1 MKRNYTK
8 ILGITLIV
16 CTVAIC
22 ICSAIGLYA
31 TYGSTNDN
39 DIASFL
45 QFEQELIALNNDNV
59 AAPKDIEAEDML
71 SSQGNKF
78 AVENNINEFYLQRLI
93 VQGNLEDTYGAS
105 NVIGYGNLHIL
116 SYSSP
121 EEAQFA
127 YINLSSDSSLSV
139 SIDGY
144 ATVEGYADE
153 SYNYSSYANWGAE
166 AIDIG
171 GYRQFLVDNNVEKEV
186 VVVVLDTGI
195 NTSHPMF
202 KGRLLTDENGKI
214 KGYSYYNSSY
224 QYSYDNLAFDIDDPS
239 TSHINEE
246 DDNKY
251 SFEDDNGH
259 GSHVA
264 GIIASL
270 TPSNVKIL
278 PIKMGNQFGRSTNSI
293 MMLAYLRVLEI
304 YSKQHNVVCTNL
316 SFSGAGKDSEDQKNI
331 YNEQIYEPLIEKNI
345 LPITGAGNDSAEN
358 NVEGLKAVVASALK
372 KQDNEYLFDNDY
384 SNFGKIVDI
393 SAPGTSIMS
402 AWISDTDSASSA
414 CLPELGT
421 SVASPQVAGAVALLY
436 LNPNLPDNF
445 TAKDIEQMLY
455 DCAIDL
461 GKPGYDEL
469 YGNGMVNIRYFQVE
483 NTGETLSFY
492 KNDELVTGFVEH
504 ELFDGQFSLSIQC
517 SNPEF
522 EIIYTT
528 DKSIPALSNSITYT
542 VPLTID
548 KSTHIYAMGIKVIN
562 GEIVDRTDLV
572 QISYFCESTPLED
585 CFALNVLC
593 DIIEYTGHFTHLT
606 IPDTINGKKVLGI
619 GKSAFKD
626 SDIQSITLPE
636 TVTEIGGYAFQNCDN
651 LEYIYAPNV
660 TKLYVGAFEDCD
672 SLTAVYDHHPST
684 EETLGAY
691 FPALTETIG
700 FSFGECTN
708 LKSVKL
714 SNLVNVGSSK
724 GYDFQACTS
733 LESVELPS
741 IKSIP
746 VGTFISCESL
756 SGTFYIGKDVSSI
769 KPFAFS
775 GCKITSFV
783 VDSRNPYLYTD
794 GLGVYSQDTILAFAT
809 GNENIDYAI
818 SNQATINGET
828 STITNIANCVM
839 YDTIINELTI
849 PASITHIGENA
860 FLDSKINTLYYNA
873 TNCDSSGY
881 YHNGGVW
888 QPFSNINTIEIGAN
902 VECVPRRL
910 FQEAELCNLVINSY
924 STVFAQACF
933 AKYDVKNLDKLILN
947 FPEEIGLDYL
957 DSLFDDALLC
967 TFGKPINSIYTK
979 TAIPADYFS
988 QCYYLKFLK
997 YAWQENGYYVYSQE
1011 DLYDINLANSLKF
1024 DKKSISLGNKF
1035 EINFYVNSNILEGC
1049 TGTYVRFEKPIYNE
1063 VGEIIASEVENV
1075 YDCSER
1081 TIGGVTYYVF
1091 TYDNINSFEL
1101 GNTIYAEIN
1110 TTKIGFEDI
1119 VYTSAKDEYS
1129 VKMYAERMIE
1139 KSSDA
1144 ELITLLVDMLNYGAA
1159 AQMYFNYNEPDLA
1172 NAGLTEEQKAFA
1184 TKEMAD
1190 VKSYKQVDVNN
1201 NAKVSIKGCTLNLI
1215 NNVENIFYVN
1225 LKEYNAE
1232 DVRAV
1237 ITYIDYNGKTR
1248 QTTINGTDF
1257 VESNGAYKITFA
1269 DLAVSDMRSV
1279 FTMVIYDIHTNK
1291 IISDSYTYSIESYI
1305 ASTMSKMTDPEFLSL
1320 LEAMIKYGDS
1330 SEKYFT

>member
-31 TYGSTNDN
+31 TYESTNDN

-59 AAPKDIEAEDML
+59 AAPKDIETEDVL

-121 EEAQFA
+121 EEAQLA

-139 SIDGY
+139 SIDRY

-153 SYNYSSYANWGAE
+153 SYSYSSYANWGAE

-195 NTSHPMF
+195 NTSHSMF

-214 KGYSYYNSSY
+214 KGYSYYSSAY

-239 TSHINEE
+239 TSDINEG

-278 PIKMGNQFGRSTNSI
+278 PIKMGNQIGRTTNSI
-293 MMLAYLRVLEI
+293 MLLAYLRVLEI
-304 YSKQHNVVCTNL
+304 YSKQYNIVCTNL
-316 SFSGAGKDSEDQKNI
+316 SFSGAGKDSEDEKNI
-331 YNEQIYEPLIEKNI
+331 FNEYAYEPLIEKNI
-345 LPITGAGNDSAEN
+345 LPISAASNDSAEN
-358 NVEGLKAVVASALK
+358 NVEGLKAVVVSALK
-372 KQDNEYLFDNDY
+372 KQDNEYLFDNGY

-393 SAPGTSIMS
+393 SAPGSNVMT
-402 AWISDTDSASSA
+402 AGISDTDSANSTLVETS
-414 CLPELGT
+414 GT
-421 SVASPQVAGAVALLY
+421 SIASPQVASVVALLY
-436 LNPNLPDNF
+436 LNPNLPDDF

-455 DCAIDL
+455 DNAIDL

-469 YGNGMVNIRYFQVE
+469 YGNGMVNIKYFQVE

-492 KNDELVTGFVEH
+492 KNDELVTGFVEN

-522 EIIYTT
+522 KIIYTT
-528 DKSIPALSNSITYT
+528 DKSIPALRNSITYT

-548 KSTHIYAMGIKVIN
+548 KSTHIYAMGIKVVN
-562 GEIVDRTDLV
+562 GEIVDRTDPV

-585 CFALNVLC
+585 CFTLNVLC
-593 DIIEYTGHFTHLT
+593 EIIEYTGHFTHLT
-606 IPDTINGKKVLGI
+606 IPDTINGEKVLGI
-619 GKSAFKD
+619 GNSAFKD

-636 TVTEIGGYAFQNCDN
+636 TATEIGGYAFQNCDN

-660 TKLYVGAFEDCD
+660 TKLYIAAFEDCD
-672 SLTAVYDHHPST
+672 SLTAVYDHHPSA

-700 FSFGECTN
+700 YSFSGCTN

-714 SNLVNVGSSK
+714 SNLVNVGSSR
-724 GYDFQACTS
+724 GYDFQSCTS

-746 VGTFISCESL
+746 IGTFSLCEGL
-756 SGTFYIGKDVSSI
+756 SGTFNIGKDVSSI
-769 KPFAFS
+769 KQRAFS

-794 GLGVYSQDTILAFAT
+794 GLGVYSQDTILAFAC
-809 GNENIDYAI
+809 GIENINYTILD
-818 SNQATINGET
+818 SVDINGHQTE
-828 STITNIANCVM
+828 ITAVGG
-839 YDTIINELTI
+839 YLINGAKLNKLTI
-849 PASITHIGENA
+849 PSAITIIGEAA
-860 FLDSKINTLYYNA
+860 FLGSEINTLYYNA
-873 TNCDSSGY
+873 TNCDDSGY
-881 YHNGGVW
+881 YYDGGFYT
-888 QPFSNINTIEIGAN
+888 PFSSINTIEIGSN
-902 VECVPRRL
+902 VECVPQKL
-910 FQEAELCNLVINSY
+910 FQSTEIEKLIINSH
-924 STVFAQACF
+924 STIFELDCF
-933 AKYDVKNLDKLILN
+933 YRNNVKNLDKLIFN
-947 FPEEIGLDYL
+947 FPEEISFDYL
-957 DSLFDDALLC
+957 DSLFKDTLIC
-967 TFGKPINSIYTK
+967 MFSKPINSIYSK
-979 TAIPADYFS
+979 TEIPASYFDEMDLLEHLIYS
-988 QCYYLKFLK
+988 
-997 YAWQENGYYVYSQE
+997 WQENGYYVYSQE
-1011 DLYDINLANSLKF
+1011 NLYDINLANSLKF

-1144 ELITLLVDMLNYGAA
+1144 ELRTLLVDMLNYGAA
-1159 AQMYFNYNEPDLA
+1159 AQLYFDYNEPNLA

-1201 NAKVSIKGCTLNLI
+1201 NAKVSIIGCTLNLI

-1237 ITYIDYNGKTR
+1237 ITYIDYNGTTR

-1257 VESNGAYKITFA
+1257 VESNGAYKIAFA
-1269 DLAVSDMRSV
+1269 DLTASDMRSV
-1279 FTMVIYDIHTNK
+1279 FTIVIYDIHTNEA
-1291 IISDSYTYSIESYI
+1291 ISDSYTYSIESYI